1 MDIDTV
7 SILLGK
13 VAVFAPITIALVKA
27 VNMTELVPSRLLP
40 LVAVIIGVLF
50 GWFFVAASAVGVF
63 AGLAL
68 GLTSVGLFEFGKT
81 TVAGK

>member
-7 SILLGK
+7 SVLLGK

-27 VNMTELVPSRLLP
+27 VNMSELVPARFLP
-40 LVAVIIGVLF
+40 LVAMFIGVLF
-50 GWFFVAASAVGVF
+50 GWFFVATSAVGVF